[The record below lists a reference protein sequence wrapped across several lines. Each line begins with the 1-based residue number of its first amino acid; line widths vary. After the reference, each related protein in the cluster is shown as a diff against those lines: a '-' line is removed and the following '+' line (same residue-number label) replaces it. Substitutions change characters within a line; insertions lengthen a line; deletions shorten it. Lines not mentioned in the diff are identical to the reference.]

1 MTVRRRK
8 PRYPTPQESPAIA
21 ELWLLRM
28 LVPLDGQKDLISRNN
43 FSNDT
48 LAHAV
53 GLGDWVDNDEREF
66 DASAIRL
73 ELRERHRAAE
83 ARASAITTPPTLRAN
98 VGRLATLVGMSDTDC
113 RILEFAAMIHHDR
126 VLDDGADTLGQL
138 SSLKVMDTLASLLD
152 LEPADVRHALSPH
165 GVLARSGLLAV
176 DRSGI
181 GVLRGKLDLLSD
193 KFADHILASDADPL
207 SLLRDTVSPSAPA
220 RLALDDYAH
229 IDTALAI
236 LRPYLQHALSGSK
249 LGVNIFLHGAPG
261 TGKSEL
267 ARALAAALGC
277 ELFEVASE
285 DSDGDPVIGERRL
298 RAYRAAQCF
307 FSQRNAMILFDE
319 VEDVFNDGD
328 NMFGRKSTAQRRKAW
343 LNRTLEQNTVPTLW
357 LSNSISGIDAA
368 FMRRFDMVIEMP
380 VPPRRQ
386 RERILRD
393 ACADLVDA
401 GTIQRI
407 AESEALSPAVVN
419 RVAAVVRTIRD
430 QFDQAGAARAME
442 WLIDQS
448 LEAQGHAPLRQRDAT
463 RLPAEY
469 DAALL
474 NADADMAALA
484 EGLART
490 RSGRL
495 CLYGPPG
502 TGKTAYGRW
511 LAERLGMPLVLCS
524 ASDLMSKW
532 VGESEKNIANAFR
545 RAERENALLL
555 IDEVDSF
562 LQDRSNARQ
571 PWEVTMV
578 NEMLTRMEAF
588 SGVFVASTNLM
599 DGLDP
604 AALRRF
610 DLKIRFGFLLP
621 DQAQA
626 LFGRYCP
633 NLGLPAPAP
642 EQLARLRRLSALT
655 PGDFA
660 AVARQHRFRPFMS
673 CASFVSA
680 LEQECSIKAK
690 KARPIGFLAAS
701 C

>member
-1 MTVRRRK
+1 MIVRRK
-8 PRYPTPQESPAIA
+8 PRHLSAPDIPAITQ
-21 ELWLLRM
+21 LWLLRM
-28 LVPLDGQKDLISRNN
+28 LVPLDGQRALVGRSN
-43 FSNDT
+43 FSSDA
-48 LAHAV
+48 LAQAV
-53 GLGDWVDNDEREF
+53 GLGEWIDNDERGF
-66 DASAIRL
+66 DAAAIRQQ
-73 ELRERHRAAE
+73 LRGLHRAAE
-83 ARASAITTPPTLRAN
+83 AQAGVTTAPPTLSAN
-98 VGRLATLVGMSDTDC
+98 VARLASLVGMSDTEC
-113 RILEFAAMIHHDR
+113 RVLEFAAMIHHDR
-126 VLDDGADTLGQL
+126 VLDDGADTMGPL
-138 SSLKVMDTLASLLD
+138 SSLKVMDTLASLLGLD
-152 LEPADVRHALSPH
+152 AAEVRSALNPN

-176 DRSGI
+176 DRSGV
-181 GVLRGKLDLLSD
+181 GGLCSKLDLLSD
-193 KFADHILASDADPL
+193 KFADHILASEADPL
-207 SLLRDTVSPSAPA
+207 SLLRDTISSSAPP

-236 LRPYLQHALSGSK
+236 LRPYLERALAGSRA
-249 LGVNIFLHGAPG
+249 GVNIFLHGAPG

-277 ELFEVASE
+277 KLFEVASE
-285 DSDGDPVIGERRL
+285 DSDGDPVVGERRL

-343 LNRTLEQNTVPTLW
+343 LNRTLEQNTVPSLW

-368 FMRRFDMVIEMP
+368 FLRRFDMVIEVP

-401 GTIQRI
+401 ATIGRI
-407 AESEALSPAVVN
+407 AESETLAPAVVN
-419 RVAAVVRTIRD
+419 RVASVVRTIRD
-430 QFDQAGAARAME
+430 QFDQAGAARAVE

-448 LEAQGHAPLRQRDAT
+448 LEAQGHAPLRRNDAA

-474 NADADMAALA
+474 NADADMPALA
-484 EGLART
+484 EGLAHT

-502 TGKTAYGRW
+502 TGKTAFGRW
-511 LAERLGMPLVLCS
+511 LAGQLGMPLVLYS
-524 ASDLMSKW
+524 ASELMSKW

-545 RAERENALLL
+545 RAEREHALLL

-562 LQDRSNARQ
+562 LQDRSHARQ
-571 PWEVTMV
+571 SWEVTMV
-578 NEMLTRMEAF
+578 NEMLTRMEAYP
-588 SGVFVASTNLM
+588 GVFIASTNLM
-599 DGLDP
+599 AGLDP

-610 DLKIRFGFLLP
+610 DLKVRFGFLLP
-621 DQAQA
+621 GQAAA
-626 LFGRYCP
+626 LLGRYCA
-633 NLGLPAPAP
+633 NLGLAAPAP
-642 EQLARLRRLSALT
+642 DELGRLRQLSTLT

-660 AVARQHRFRPFMS
+660 AVARQHRFRPLVS
-673 CASFVSA
+673 CAAFVAA
-680 LEQECSIKAK
+680 LEQECAVKEK
-690 KARPIGFLAAS
+690 KGCPIGFLA
-701 C
+701 